1 MISFTAQDWYNLLND
16 PKGFVVTI
24 APPANTHEID
34 KRNRPHRKLKPDQPT
49 GHHPYGY
56 TMQCAREFI
65 AQDALSLTGFAQA
78 RDIIPARL
86 REAVK
91 WAKRTD
97 RKRRYCK

>member
-1 MISFTAQDWYNLLND
+1 MSAQDWYNLLD
-16 PKGFVVTI
+16 QGFKVSI
-24 APPANTHEID
+24 ARPANTHEMD
-34 KRNRPHRKLKPDQPT
+34 KRKRPHRKLKSDPPIR
-49 GHHPYGY
+49 HHPYGY

-65 AQDALSLTGFAQA
+65 AQDTLSLTAFAQA